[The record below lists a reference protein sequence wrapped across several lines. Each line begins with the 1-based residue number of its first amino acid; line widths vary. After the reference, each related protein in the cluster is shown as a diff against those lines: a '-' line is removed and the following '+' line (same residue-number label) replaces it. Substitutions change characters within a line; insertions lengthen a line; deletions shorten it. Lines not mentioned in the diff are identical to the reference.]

1 VITLARSRKPVN
13 PASENDLD
21 RMKFEVA
28 SELGI
33 TDRVRSTG
41 WSTMTS
47 ADCGRVGGQ
56 MVRRMI
62 EQYESSLSGAS
73 GVSSTMTTGS
83 TTGVSS
89 TMTTGSTLTAK
100 YDANNQP

>member
-1 VITLARSRKPVN
+1 MARSNKPVN
-13 PASENDLD
+13 PGAENALD
-21 RMKFEVA
+21 RMKLEIA

-33 TDRVRSTG
+33 ADRVRSQG

-62 EQYESSLSGAS
+62 EQYESGM
-73 GVSSTMTTGS
+73 GGGS
-83 TTGVSS
+83 TT
-89 TMTTGSTLTAK
+89 TQATNSTLTAQ
-100 YDANNQP
+100 YDANQKP